1 MILNKNQYN
10 ELLID
15 YKKYEIINSDDSITK
30 LITKNNNGNNNALI
44 WIHGFNDYYY
54 NLFIGEKFLK
64 EGYDIYAIQLR
75 RYSSTNINEK
85 FYCDNL
91 NEYIQDIN
99 NIFPKIIDKNY
110 KKIVLYGHSM
120 GGLISS
126 IYCKKG
132 LYKDKITHLI
142 LNSPFFDFK
151 LSLIEKFF
159 INYIV
164 YYLSF
169 IFPKFLLRPYD
180 TTKTNYLT
188 QNIQKRFYINNKYKL
203 NFLPPVYASWIKT
216 IIDYHNIIK
225 YNNLNLKIPILVLFC
240 DKTTKFI
247 NSNQTGDD
255 TLDVNDIDKY
265 SENLGNNIKKYQF
278 TNSIH
283 DIFSSS
289 INVINKAFNITI
301 YWLKTI

>member
-1 MILNKNQYN
+1 MILNETKYNQ
-10 ELLID
+10 LLNN
-15 YKKYEIINSDDSITK
+15 YEKYEIVNSDKSITK
-30 LITKNNNGNNNALI
+30 LIIKNNNLNSNALI

-54 NLFIGEKFLK
+54 NLYIGEKFLK

-75 RYSSTNINEK
+75 RYSSSNIENK

-99 NIFPKIIDKNY
+99 NIFPKILKKDY
-110 KKIVLYGHSM
+110 KKIILYGHSM

-151 LSLIEKFF
+151 LSLFEKIF

-164 YYLSF
+164 YYLSY
-169 IFPKFLLRPYD
+169 IFPKFLIRSID
-180 TTKTNYLT
+180 INKKNYLT
-188 QNIQKRFYINNKYKL
+188 LNIKNRFYVDDKYKL
-203 NFLPPVYASWIKT
+203 NILPPVHASWIKT

-225 YNNLNLKIPILVLFC
+225 YQNLNIKIPILVLFC
-240 DKTTKFI
+240 DKSTKFI

-255 TLDVNDIDKY
+255 TLDINDIDKY
-265 SENLGNNIKKYQF
+265 SNNLGKNIKKYQF
-278 TNSIH
+278 NNAIH

-289 INVINKAFNITI
+289 LDVINKAFEITVD
-301 YWLKTI
+301 WLKKI